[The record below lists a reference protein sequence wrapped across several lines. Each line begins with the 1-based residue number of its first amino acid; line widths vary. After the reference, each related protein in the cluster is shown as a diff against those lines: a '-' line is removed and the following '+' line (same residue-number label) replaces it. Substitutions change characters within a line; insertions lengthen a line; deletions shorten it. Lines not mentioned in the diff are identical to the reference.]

1 MSDPTEHY
9 LRKELYALI
18 QSDRKT
24 FEFLQRASLDGLW
37 YWDLQ
42 DPEQEWMSATFW
54 QTLGID
60 PAQKKHLASEW
71 QDLIFQEDLALAL
84 DNFNKHLA
92 DPDHPYDQV
101 VRYKHASGSTVWVR
115 CRGMAIRDSEGTP
128 IRMLG
133 AHNDITQQME
143 MEQQLNHNLL
153 KMDELYTSTKLALDE
168 SQALFDM
175 SPDALIQSDTNGM
188 IVRANAE
195 ASILLGF
202 SNEELLK
209 MNVDELVP
217 PAYRVNH
224 KAHRD
229 AHANDDNLRNL
240 KRTRQDTYALHK
252 NGREIPVEIRLN
264 NIRTRDGR
272 QVLAALRDI
281 TEYVELVHSLE
292 KTISENKYLSMQA
305 NTDPLTGLYN
315 RRYFNEVL
323 NREFSQAKR
332 HGIVFSVLM
341 IDVDNFKDI
350 NDNHG
355 HDIGDKVL
363 LAITERFNQLMRAG
377 DITGR
382 LGGDEFV
389 VLLPHTSQIAGQA
402 LAERIRLNIGE
413 KPLSVTGASELNITL
428 SIGQTS
434 IAAQDEKPEQIL
446 KRADKAL
453 YDAKQN
459 GRNRVICA

>member
-1 MSDPTEHY
+1 MDERDILADSGN
-9 LRKELYALI
+9 RSGA
-18 QSDRKT
+18 
-24 FEFLQRASLDGLW
+24 
-37 YWDLQ
+37 
-42 DPEQEWMSATFW
+42 
-54 QTLGID
+54 
-60 PAQKKHLASEW
+60 KKHLASEW

-217 PAYRVNH
+217 QP
-224 KAHRD
+224 
-229 AHANDDNLRNL
+229 
-240 KRTRQDTYALHK
+240 
-252 NGREIPVEIRLN
+252 
-264 NIRTRDGR
+264 
-272 QVLAALRDI
+272 
-281 TEYVELVHSLE
+281 
-292 KTISENKYLSMQA
+292 
-305 NTDPLTGLYN
+305 TG
-315 RRYFNEVL
+315 
-323 NREFSQAKR
+323 
-332 HGIVFSVLM
+332 
-341 IDVDNFKDI
+341 
-350 NDNHG
+350 
-355 HDIGDKVL
+355 
-363 LAITERFNQLMRAG
+363 
-377 DITGR
+377 
-382 LGGDEFV
+382 
-389 VLLPHTSQIAGQA
+389 
-402 LAERIRLNIGE
+402 
-413 KPLSVTGASELNITL
+413 
-428 SIGQTS
+428 
-434 IAAQDEKPEQIL
+434 
-446 KRADKAL
+446 
-453 YDAKQN
+453 
-459 GRNRVICA
+459 

>member
-24 FEFLQRASLDGLW
+24 FEFLEHASLDGLW

-54 QTLGID
+54 QTLGVD

-143 MEQQLNHNLL
+143 MEQQLNSNLL

-175 SPDALIQSDTNGM
+175 SPDALIQSDASGM

-202 SNEELLK
+202 SNEELLS

-252 NGREIPVEIRLN
+252 ERPGNPGGNPPQQYPHP
-264 NIRTRDGR
+264 GWP
-272 QVLAALRDI
+272 AGSGSPA
-281 TEYVELVHSLE
+281 
-292 KTISENKYLSMQA
+292 
-305 NTDPLTGLYN
+305 
-315 RRYFNEVL
+315 
-323 NREFSQAKR
+323 
-332 HGIVFSVLM
+332 
-341 IDVDNFKDI
+341 
-350 NDNHG
+350 G
-355 HDIGDKVL
+355 H
-363 LAITERFNQLMRAG
+363 
-377 DITGR
+377 
-382 LGGDEFV
+382 
-389 VLLPHTSQIAGQA
+389 
-402 LAERIRLNIGE
+402 
-413 KPLSVTGASELNITL
+413 
-428 SIGQTS
+428 
-434 IAAQDEKPEQIL
+434 
-446 KRADKAL
+446 
-453 YDAKQN
+453 Y
-459 GRNRVICA
+459 